1 MLDEMREA
9 LGADRVSEAM
19 ADAMAK
25 WGIELPGERELADE
39 GMLAGVLLD
48 GSRSWA
54 NGMEM
59 ADADEL
65 WAEACDYVTDARLE
79 RMGSGLIPALSEA
92 AETLTAEAHPRKDDW
107 VQRLSLSRELLL
119 SLVDCLSPDADD
131 TMRGRQVRVCLRRG
145 GLGDSQR
152 LGRGSLLATR
162 MTLGDLCSLCFA
174 LGEAGARGTVTVDR
188 GLAVR
193 PDDPLTAVPVSDASI
208 DLKDVLGVSSP
219 DAPPM
224 SQRVRHDGADAIDRL
239 VGSRDW
245 ASLSSHVRVGRRE
258 PSRVPER
265 DGLDVMAH
273 ANEMVGR
280 GGPWQRE
287 ALSVTDSGP
296 HLERLGRDLL

>member
-9 LGADRVSEAM
+9 LGADRVSKAM

-39 GMLAGVLLD
+39 VLITGVLLD
-48 GSRSWA
+48 KSRSWA

-65 WAEACDYVTDARLE
+65 WAEACEYVTDARLE
-79 RMGSGLIPALSEA
+79 RMGPGLIPALSEA
-92 AETLTAEAHPRKDDW
+92 AASLTTEAHPGKDDW
-107 VQRLSLSRELLL
+107 IEKLGLSRELL
-119 SLVDCLSPDADD
+119 STLVDCLSPEDDA
-131 TMRGRQVRVCLRRG
+131 MRGRQVRVCLRRG

-188 GLAVR
+188 GLAVS
-193 PDDPLTAVPVSDASI
+193 PDDAPGTAVPVCDASI

-224 SQRVRHDGADAIDRL
+224 SQHVRHDDADAIDRL

-258 PSRVPER
+258 PSRVPGR

-280 GGPWQRE
+280 GGPWRHE

-296 HLERLGRDLL
+296 HLGRLGRDLL

>member
-39 GMLAGVLLD
+39 GMLAGVLID
-48 GSRSWA
+48 ESRSWA

-65 WAEACDYVTDARLE
+65 WAEAFDYVTDARLE
-79 RMGSGLIPALSEA
+79 RMGPGLIPALSEA
-92 AETLTAEAHPRKDDW
+92 AASLTAEAFPGKDDW
-107 VQRLSLSRELLL
+107 IEKLGLSRELL
-119 SLVDCLSPDADD
+119 STLVGCLSPDDD
-131 TMRGRQVRVCLRRG
+131 AMRARQVRVCLRRG
-145 GLGDSQR
+145 GRGDPQR
-152 LGRGSLLATR
+152 VGRGSLLATR

-174 LGEAGARGTVTVDR
+174 LGEEGARGTVTVGR
-188 GLAVR
+188 GLAVN
-193 PDDPLTAVPVSDASI
+193 PDDALGTAVPVSDASI

-224 SQRVRHDGADAIDRL
+224 SHRDRGDDADVVDGL
-239 VGSRDW
+239 LGSRDW
-245 ASLSSHVRVGRRE
+245 ESLSSSVRVGRRE
-258 PSRVPER
+258 PSRVPGR
-265 DGLDVMAH
+265 DGLDVMAR
-273 ANEMVGR
+273 ASETVGR